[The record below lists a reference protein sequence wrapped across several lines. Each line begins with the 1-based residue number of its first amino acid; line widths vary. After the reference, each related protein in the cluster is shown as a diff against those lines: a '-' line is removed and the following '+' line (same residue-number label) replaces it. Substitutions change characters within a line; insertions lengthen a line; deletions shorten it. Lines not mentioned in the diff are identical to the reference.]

1 MQRCH
6 VCNGR
11 TIMVAES
18 YKCMNSTCEGSVLV
32 EKQEGEVCRCGEMMS
47 YQGEDSW
54 GQPNYSCIHCGA
66 TKRIER

>member
-1 MQRCH
+1 MQRCP

-11 TIMVAES
+11 TIMVDDN
-18 YKCMNSTCEGSVLV
+18 YKCMNSACAGSVLL
-32 EKQEGEVCRCGEMMS
+32 EKPEGEVCRCGEIMS

-54 GQPNYSCIHCGA
+54 GQPNYTCIHCGA